1 MVLPSIGGRGIKTE
15 SNLNMVVRGAGGEGD
30 QSMEG
35 TPVPVRR
42 PKKEEE
48 GEKEGEEG
56 REGGVFD
63 FDE

>member
-1 MVLPSIGGRGIKTE
+1 
-15 SNLNMVVRGAGGEGD
+15 MVVRGAGGEGD